1 MVRTVRRV
9 KRVKRGGMFSVKKS
23 PPKSPRSPPRSPRGR
38 SPRGRSPSRPP
49 RQTFIEKMQPY
60 KVCDIS
66 NKSQDVACGVY
77 HFDCNNEMQKE
88 LIERFT
94 KIATK
99 QRHFFYEI
107 FPWKSKCKE
116 NWHMFV
122 AIRQDPRTQDLV
134 ICAWCSVRFQ
144 DLPATDGTMHK
155 TAYIVEVSV
164 RRKKTEG
171 AVDENYRGMGIK
183 LLQKI
188 IEYSNTQGVSML
200 YLVPSNETVKG
211 LYMSSL
217 QMSEVPETSYLVKS
231 LSDAITVPMMI
242 DVIGLKRANEI
253 AEETRIFKD
262 SLRALPDIIRRHFA
276 KKTDSMQLDDKV
288 AILGE
293 IELMMEGGVSQE
305 EVMEYMNE
313 L

>member
-1 MVRTVRRV
+1 MAKYFKRT
-9 KRVKRGGMFSVKKS
+9 KRAKRGGMFSAKS
-23 PPKSPRSPPRSPRGR
+23 RTPKSPGKTPKSPGR
-38 SPRGRSPSRPP
+38 SPRSPSRPP
-49 RQTFIEKMQPY
+49 RMTFIEKMEPH

-77 HFDCNNEMQKE
+77 HFDCNNQMHKG

-107 FPWKSKCKE
+107 FPWKSKCKD
-116 NWHMFV
+116 NWHMFIAV
-122 AIRQDPRTQDLV
+122 RQDSQTQDLV

-171 AVDENYRGMGIK
+171 AVDESYRGMGIK

-188 IEYSNTQGVSML
+188 IEYSNRHGVSML

-217 QMSEVPETSYLVKS
+217 QMSEVPETSYLVKG
-231 LSDAITVPMMI
+231 LSDSITVPMMI

-253 AEETRIFKD
+253 AEETIIFKD
-262 SLRALPDIIRRHFA
+262 SLRALPESIRRHFIKNTEA
-276 KKTDSMQLDDKV
+276 MQLDDKV

-293 IELMMEGGVSQE
+293 IELMMEDGVSEE
-305 EVMEYMNE
+305 EVMEYINE

>member
-1 MVRTVRRV
+1 
-9 KRVKRGGMFSVKKS
+9 
-23 PPKSPRSPPRSPRGR
+23 
-38 SPRGRSPSRPP
+38 
-49 RQTFIEKMQPY
+49 MQPY

-122 AIRQDPRTQDLV
+122 AIRQDQRTQDLV

-171 AVDENYRGMGIK
+171 AVDEKYRGMGIK

-188 IEYSNTQGVSML
+188 IEYSSAHGVSML

-231 LSDAITVPMMI
+231 LSDAITVPQMI

-253 AEETRIFKD
+253 ADEKRIFKD
-262 SLRALPDIIRRHFA
+262 SLRTLPESIRMVFV
-276 KKTDSMQLDDKV
+276 KKTEAMQLDDKV
-288 AILGE
+288 AVLGE
-293 IELMMEGGVSQE
+293 IELMMDEGVSEE
-305 EVMEYMNE
+305 EVAEYMNE

>member
-1 MVRTVRRV
+1 MAKSFKRT
-9 KRVKRGGMFSVKKS
+9 KRAKRGGMFSAKS
-23 PPKSPRSPPRSPRGR
+23 RTPKSPR
-38 SPRGRSPSRPP
+38 PSRM
-49 RQTFIEKMQPY
+49 TFIEKMQPHQ
-60 KVCDIS
+60 VCDIS
-66 NKSQDVACGVY
+66 NKRDDVTCGVY
-77 HFDCNNEMQKE
+77 HFDCNDPAQNE
-88 LIERFT
+88 LITRFT
-94 KIATK
+94 KLATK

-107 FPWKSKCKE
+107 FPWKSKCKN
-116 NWHMFV
+116 NWHMFIAV
-122 AIRQDPRTQDLV
+122 RQDPRTQDLV

-171 AVDENYRGMGIK
+171 AVDESYRGMGIK

-188 IEYSNTQGVSML
+188 IEYSNAHGVSML

-242 DVIGLKRANEI
+242 DVIGLKRTNEI
-253 AEETRIFKD
+253 AEETMIFKD
-262 SLRALPDIIRRHFA
+262 SLRALPESIRRHFIKNTEA
-276 KKTDSMQLDDKV
+276 MQLDDKV

-293 IELMMEGGVSQE
+293 IELMMEGGVSEE
-305 EVMEYMNE
+305 EVMEYINE

>member
-1 MVRTVRRV
+1 MSRRTKRRDG
-9 KRVKRGGMFSVKKS
+9 KRGGMFSAKK
-23 PPKSPRSPPRSPRGR
+23 SPPRSPRSPKKTPGR
-38 SPRGRSPSRPP
+38 SPRSLSRPP
-49 RQTFIEKMQPY
+49 RQTFIERMQRY

-134 ICAWCSVRFQ
+134 MCAWCSVRFQ

-171 AVDENYRGMGIK
+171 AVDESYRGMGIK

-188 IEYSNTQGVSML
+188 IEYSSAHDVSIL
-200 YLVPSNETVKG
+200 YLVPSNEIVKG

-253 AEETRIFKD
+253 ADEKRIFKE
-262 SLRALPDIIRRHFA
+262 SLRALPENTRREFV
-276 KKTDSMQLDDKV
+276 KKTEAMQLDDKV

-293 IELMMEGGVSQE
+293 IELMMEGGVSEE
-305 EVMEYMNE
+305 EVAEYISE

>member
-1 MVRTVRRV
+1 MVKTKRV
-9 KRVKRGGMFSVKKS
+9 KRVKRGGMFSASAKRSTTPGRTS
-23 PPKSPRSPPRSPRGR
+23 PQRSPRT
-38 SPRGRSPSRPP
+38 PRTPSRPP
-49 RQTFIEKMQPY
+49 RMTFMERMEPH
-60 KVCDIS
+60 KVCDIR

-77 HFDCNNEMQKE
+77 HFDCNDPMQKG

-94 KIATK
+94 KLATK

-122 AIRQDPRTQDLV
+122 ALRQDPRTQDLV

-144 DLPATDGTMHK
+144 DLPATDRTMHK

-171 AVDENYRGMGIK
+171 AVDESYRGMGIK

-188 IEYSNTQGVSML
+188 IEYSNAHGVLML
-200 YLVPSNETVKG
+200 YLVPSNEAVKG

-231 LSDAITVPMMI
+231 LSDAITVPTMI
-242 DVIGLKRANEI
+242 DIIGLKRANEI
-253 AEETRIFKD
+253 AEETRIFKE
-262 SLRALPDIIRRHFA
+262 SLRLLPESTRRHFI
-276 KKTDSMQLDDKV
+276 KKTEAMQLDDKV

-293 IELMMEGGVSQE
+293 IELMMEEGVSE
-305 EVMEYMNE
+305 ADVVEYINE

>member
-1 MVRTVRRV
+1 MNRRTKRRNG
-9 KRVKRGGMFSVKKS
+9 KRGGMFSVKKS
-23 PPKSPRSPPRSPRGR
+23 PPKSPRSPPKSPRSPPR
-38 SPRGRSPSRPP
+38 SSSRPP
-49 RQTFIEKMQPY
+49 RQTFIERMQPY

-66 NKSQDVACGVY
+66 NKSHDVACGVY

-122 AIRQDPRTQDLV
+122 ALRQDPRTQDLV

-171 AVDENYRGMGIK
+171 AVDESYRGMGIK
-183 LLQKI
+183 LLQEI
-188 IEYSNTQGVSML
+188 IEYSRAHGVSIL

-242 DVIGLKRANEI
+242 DVIGLKRSNEI
-253 AEETRIFKD
+253 ADEKRIFKD
-262 SLRALPDIIRRHFA
+262 SLRALPERIRRHFV
-276 KKTDSMQLDDKV
+276 KKTEAMQLDDKV
-288 AILGE
+288 AVLGE
-293 IELMMEGGVSQE
+293 IELMMEEGVSEE
-305 EVMEYMNE
+305 EVAEYINE

>member
-1 MVRTVRRV
+1 MPRRTKRRNG
-9 KRVKRGGMFSVKKS
+9 KRGGMFSAKKS
-23 PPKSPRSPPRSPRGR
+23 PPRSL
-38 SPRGRSPSRPP
+38 SRPP
-49 RQTFIEKMQPY
+49 RQTFIERMQSY
-60 KVCDIS
+60 NVCDIS

-77 HFDCNNEMQKE
+77 HFDCNNQMQKE
-88 LIERFT
+88 LIEIFT

-122 AIRQDPRTQDLV
+122 ALRQDPRTQDLV

-171 AVDENYRGMGIK
+171 AVDESYRGMGIK

-188 IEYSNTQGVSML
+188 IEYSSAHGATML
-200 YLVPSNETVKG
+200 YLMPSNETVKG

-253 AEETRIFKD
+253 ADDKRIFKE
-262 SLRALPDIIRRHFA
+262 SLSGLPERIRRHFI
-276 KKTDSMQLDDKV
+276 KKTEAMQLDDKV

-293 IELMMEGGVSQE
+293 IELMMEEGVSE
-305 EVMEYMNE
+305 EKLVEYINE

>member
-1 MVRTVRRV
+1 MSRRTKRRDG
-9 KRVKRGGMFSVKKS
+9 KRGGMFSAKK
-23 PPKSPRSPPRSPRGR
+23 SPPRSPRSPKKTPGR
-38 SPRGRSPSRPP
+38 SPRSLSRPP
-49 RQTFIEKMQPY
+49 RQTFIERMQPY

-134 ICAWCSVRFQ
+134 MCAWCSVRFQ

-171 AVDENYRGMGIK
+171 AVDESYRGMGIK

-188 IEYSNTQGVSML
+188 IEYSSAHDVSIL
-200 YLVPSNETVKG
+200 YLVPSNEIVKG

-253 AEETRIFKD
+253 ADEKRIFKE
-262 SLRALPDIIRRHFA
+262 SLRALPENTRREFV
-276 KKTDSMQLDDKV
+276 KKTEAMQLDDKV

-293 IELMMEGGVSQE
+293 IELMMEGGVSEE
-305 EVMEYMNE
+305 EVAEYISE

>member
-1 MVRTVRRV
+1 MKRTT
-9 KRVKRGGMFSVKKS
+9 KRGKNKRGGMVSVK
-23 PPKSPRSPPRSPRGR
+23 RSPRKT
-38 SPRGRSPSRPP
+38 PRKTPARPP
-49 RQTFIEKMQPY
+49 KRSFIEKMQPY

-66 NKSQDVACGVY
+66 NRGEHVSCGVY
-77 HFDCNNEMQKE
+77 HFNCHDPIHKG
-88 LIERFT
+88 LIERFA

-107 FPWKSKCKE
+107 FPWKSKCKD
-116 NWHMFV
+116 NWHMFIAV
-122 AIRQDPRTQDLV
+122 RQDALTQDLI
-134 ICAWCSVRFQ
+134 ICGWCSVRFQ

-188 IEYSNTQGVSML
+188 IEESIKQSVSML
-200 YLVPSNETVKG
+200 YLVPSNDAVKG
-211 LYMSSL
+211 VYTASL
-217 QMSEVPETSYLVKS
+217 NMHDVPGTSYLVKS
-231 LSDAITVPMMI
+231 LSDAVNHETML
-242 DVIGLKRANEI
+242 DVIGLKRSNEI
-253 AEETRIFKD
+253 AEETRLFKD
-262 SLRALPDIIRRHFA
+262 ALSALSPDVRTLFIE
-276 KKTDSMQLDDKV
+276 KTESMQLDDKV

-293 IELMMEGGVSQE
+293 IELMNEEGVSE
-305 EVMEYMNE
+305 DEIIEYMNE

>member
-1 MVRTVRRV
+1 MNRRTKRRNG
-9 KRVKRGGMFSVKKS
+9 KRGGMFSVKKS
-23 PPKSPRSPPRSPRGR
+23 PPR

-122 AIRQDPRTQDLV
+122 AIRQDSRTQDLV

-155 TAYIVEVSV
+155 TA
-164 RRKKTEG
+164 
-171 AVDENYRGMGIK
+171 
-183 LLQKI
+183 
-188 IEYSNTQGVSML
+188 
-200 YLVPSNETVKG
+200 
-211 LYMSSL
+211 
-217 QMSEVPETSYLVKS
+217 
-231 LSDAITVPMMI
+231 
-242 DVIGLKRANEI
+242 
-253 AEETRIFKD
+253 
-262 SLRALPDIIRRHFA
+262 
-276 KKTDSMQLDDKV
+276 
-288 AILGE
+288 
-293 IELMMEGGVSQE
+293 
-305 EVMEYMNE
+305 
-313 L
+313 

>member
-1 MVRTVRRV
+1 MVKTVRRV
-9 KRVKRGGMFSVKKS
+9 KRVRRGGMFSAKK
-23 PPKSPRSPPRSPRGR
+23 SPPRSPKR
-38 SPRGRSPSRPP
+38 SPRR
-49 RQTFIEKMQPY
+49 TFIERMHPY

-122 AIRQDPRTQDLV
+122 AIRQDPKTQDLV

-144 DLPATDGTMHK
+144 DLPATDGTMHR

-171 AVDENYRGMGIK
+171 AVDESYRGMGIK

-188 IEYSNTQGVSML
+188 IEYSNANGVSML
-200 YLVPSNETVKG
+200 YLVPSNAAVKG

-231 LSDAITVPMMI
+231 LSDAITVPMMM

-253 AEETRIFKD
+253 AEETSTFKD
-262 SLRALPDIIRRHFA
+262 SLRLLPESIRRHFV
-276 KKTDSMQLDDKV
+276 KKTEAMQLDDKV

-293 IELMMEGGVSQE
+293 IELMMEGGVSE
-305 EVMEYMNE
+305 AEVVEYINE